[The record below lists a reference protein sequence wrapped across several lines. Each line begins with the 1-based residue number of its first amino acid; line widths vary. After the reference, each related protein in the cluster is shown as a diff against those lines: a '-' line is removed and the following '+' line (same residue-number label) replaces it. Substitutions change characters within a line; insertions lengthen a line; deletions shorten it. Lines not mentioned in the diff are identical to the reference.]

1 MKNLHIIFSLIAIAI
16 LSSCGNKAEVEKLDS
31 QKDSLSMVVAMKD
44 SIINEA
50 FINIDEIASSLNQIA
65 EREKLVTKQ
74 SSGEITASTKEQI
87 NENIAAIS
95 ELLIKNQKAIN
106 KLAATSAKLKAAN
119 VQIAGL
125 QNLVASLKE
134 QLAEKN
140 SQIESLAEQLKA
152 LNIEVTGL
160 VASVKNLESNKAELE
175 QTVSEQT
182 EQLNNVYYV
191 VGLEKDLMDLEVI
204 DKQGVIGRTSV
215 VGANSDLKHF
225 TKGDLRNIERI
236 SIGAKKV
243 KIVTSHPQNSYML
256 VMGGKNMVEELVI
269 TDRDSF
275 WKNSKILII
284 SHK

>member
-1 MKNLHIIFSLIAIAI
+1 MKNLNILISALFIAL
-16 LSSCGNKAEVEKLDS
+16 LSSCGHKAEVAKLDS
-31 QKDSLSMVVAMKD
+31 QNDSLSMVVAMKD

-50 FINIDEIASSLNQIA
+50 FINIDEIASSLNQIS

-95 ELLIKNQKAIN
+95 DLLQKNRAALR
-106 KLAATSAKLKAAN
+106 KLSATSAKLKAAN

-125 QNLVASLKE
+125 QTLVASLEK

-140 SQIESLAEQLKA
+140 SQIESMAEQLKA
-152 LNIEVTGL
+152 LNIEVSGL

-175 QTVSEQT
+175 QTVSDQT
-182 EQLNNVYYV
+182 EQINNVYYV
-191 VGLEKDLMDLEVI
+191 VGLEKDLMDKGVI
-204 DKQGVIGRTSV
+204 DKQGGIGRTSV
-215 VGANSDLKHF
+215 VGANADLSNFK
-225 TKGDLRNIERI
+225 KGDLRNIERI
-236 SIGAKKV
+236 TIGAKKV
-243 KIVTSHPQNSYML
+243 KLVTAHPQNSYML

-269 TDRDSF
+269 TDRASF